1 VKLEIVTKNNTVSEK
16 SFTKKSI
23 IENTIINMVLDS
35 NMDSMDLGEIGR
47 RINNMFP
54 DFDVRNYNYTKLSEL
69 LKEFDSFSL
78 TNKENKCW
86 VTIRKIPSEN
96 IREIENKIVM
106 IFNKKRVSKMNI
118 VEVKKELSNVIPNLT
133 IVIKKSGVTKFSV
146 FLDKKIDI
154 IRISGNNA
162 ELIK

>member
-1 VKLEIVTKNNTVSEK
+1 MKLDTVTNNNSISEK
-16 SFTKKSI
+16 SFTKKST
-23 IENTIINMVLDS
+23 IEKTIMNMVLDS

-47 RINNMFP
+47 RINKMFP

-69 LKEFDSFSL
+69 LKEFNSFSL
-78 TNKENKCW
+78 VNKENKYW
-86 VTIRKIPSEN
+86 VTIKKIPSEN
-96 IREIENKIVM
+96 IKEIENKIVI
-106 IFNKKRVSKMNI
+106 IFNKKKVSKMNI
-118 VEVKKELSNVIPNLT
+118 GELKKELSSVILNLT

-154 IRISGNNA
+154 VKISGNNA